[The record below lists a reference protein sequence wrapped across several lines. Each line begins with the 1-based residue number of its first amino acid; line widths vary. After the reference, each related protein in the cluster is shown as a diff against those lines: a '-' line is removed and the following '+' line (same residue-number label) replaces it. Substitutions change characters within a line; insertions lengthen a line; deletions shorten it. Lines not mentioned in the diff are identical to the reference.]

1 MRAAAYWRQNDYN
14 RQNGYMLQGTVTG
27 DMKRILFAED
37 NEMII
42 KGLTYALKQAG
53 YDVTVG
59 RTARQAKEL
68 AGSVLFD
75 LAILDIMLPDG
86 SGYDICRGIKSD
98 FPDMPVIFLTAKD
111 EESDVVEGF
120 DAGADDYVIK
130 PFRNR
135 ELISR
140 IENAFRRYHK
150 SSVVIASGKVRVD
163 MSSDRVWRGDKEV
176 ALTALEWKIV
186 SYLFQNQGHVVTRDQ
201 LLSRFWDISGNIVN
215 DNTLTVAVKR
225 IREKLGDDVIKTVKG
240 LGYRVD

>member
-1 MRAAAYWRQNDYN
+1 MSPAAVAVRRSIRSN
-14 RQNGYMLQGTVTG
+14 
-27 DMKRILFAED
+27 MKRILLAED

-53 YDVTVG
+53 YDTAVA
-59 RTARQAKEL
+59 RTAQQAEEL

-75 LAILDIMLPDG
+75 LAILDIMLPDR
-86 SGYDICRGIKSD
+86 SGYDVCRGIKSM

-140 IENAFRRYHK
+140 IENAFRRYNK
-150 SSVVIASGKVRVD
+150 SSVVITSGEIRVD
-163 MSSDRVWRGDKEV
+163 MSADRVWRGDREIT
-176 ALTALEWKIV
+176 LTALEWKIV
-186 SYLFQNQGHVVTRDQ
+186 SYLFQNKGRVVTRDQ
-201 LLSRFWDISGNIVN
+201 LLSRFWDISGNVVN
-215 DNTLTVAVKR
+215 DNTLTVTVKR

>member
-1 MRAAAYWRQNDYN
+1 
-14 RQNGYMLQGTVTG
+14 
-27 DMKRILFAED
+27 MKKILLAED
-37 NEMII
+37 NEMIV

-53 YDVTVG
+53 YDVIVG
-59 RTARQAKEL
+59 RTARQAEEL
-68 AGSVLFD
+68 AGTVLFD

-86 SGYDICRGIKSD
+86 SGYDICHRIKSVY
-98 FPDMPVIFLTAKD
+98 PDIPVIFLTAKD

-120 DAGADDYVIK
+120 DSGADDYVIK

-140 IENAFRRYHK
+140 IENAFRRYNK
-150 SSVVIASGKVRVD
+150 GTVVLSSGDVRVD
-163 MSSDRVWRGDKEV
+163 MSADRVWRGEQEV
-176 ALTALEWKIV
+176 VLTALEWKIV
-186 SYLFQNQGHVVTRDQ
+186 SYLFQNQGRVITREQ
-201 LLSRFWDISGNIVN
+201 LLSRFWDITGNVVN

>member
-1 MRAAAYWRQNDYN
+1 
-14 RQNGYMLQGTVTG
+14 
-27 DMKRILFAED
+27 MKRILLAED

-53 YDVTVG
+53 YDTAVA
-59 RTARQAKEL
+59 RAARQAEEL

-86 SGYDICRGIKSD
+86 SGYDVCRGIKSM

-140 IENAFRRYHK
+140 IENAFRRYNK
-150 SSVVIASGKVRVD
+150 SSVVITSGEIRVD
-163 MSSDRVWRGDKEV
+163 MSADRVWRGDREIT
-176 ALTALEWKIV
+176 LTALEWKIV
-186 SYLFQNQGHVVTRDQ
+186 SYLFQNKGRVVTRDQ
-201 LLSRFWDISGNIVN
+201 LLSRFWDISGNVVN
-215 DNTLTVAVKR
+215 DNTLTVTVKR

>member
-1 MRAAAYWRQNDYN
+1 MSPAAVAVRRSIRSN
-14 RQNGYMLQGTVTG
+14 
-27 DMKRILFAED
+27 MKRILLAED

-53 YDVTVG
+53 YDTTVA
-59 RTARQAKEL
+59 RTARQAEEL

-86 SGYDICRGIKSD
+86 SGYDVCRGIKSM
-98 FPDMPVIFLTAKD
+98 FLDMPVIFLTAKD

-140 IENAFRRYHK
+140 IENAFRRYNK
-150 SSVVIASGKVRVD
+150 SSVVITSGEIRVD
-163 MSSDRVWRGDKEV
+163 MSADRVWRGDREIT
-176 ALTALEWKIV
+176 LTALEWKIV
-186 SYLFQNQGHVVTRDQ
+186 SYLFQNKGRVVTRDQ
-201 LLSRFWDISGNIVN
+201 LLSRFWDISGNVVN
-215 DNTLTVAVKR
+215 DNTLTVTVKR